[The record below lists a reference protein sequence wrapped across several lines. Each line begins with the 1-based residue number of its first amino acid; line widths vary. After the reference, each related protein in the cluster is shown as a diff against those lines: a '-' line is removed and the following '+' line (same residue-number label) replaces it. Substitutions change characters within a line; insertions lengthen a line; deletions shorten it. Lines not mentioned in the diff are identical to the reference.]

1 MAKRTNL
8 FVGAAAGA
16 LLAWLACA
24 PAGAQSAPPV
34 PAVAADPYPSYLT
47 PPSLRANNPLLQKTQ
62 EYQGITLSDWMFYP
76 EIIASTIYNSNV
88 ALSSFRPR
96 AEVGVELHPDFYALR
111 DVGVSKTEVY
121 AAADAFVYPG
131 APRDS
136 QLDGTLGIAETYTPT
151 HDLTLKG
158 QLQFDR
164 LGGFADGGSVI
175 GPGGTIT
182 ELIAPTQSNRIQ
194 GSAAAQKS
202 LGRLFFGVSVNAA
215 GTSYDPLATA
225 VGSLSQTYRN
235 SVVTTLTER
244 AGYWISPLL
253 YGYAETAENWR
264 QYADDA
270 FGSHGYRAVVGLGSD
285 RLSLFR
291 GEAFAGY
298 QMQFYGAPLPG
309 SAQTPVVGMKLYWY
323 PTRALTLTAAV
334 DETFTNSSN
343 PEPLNPRG
351 DPARDVAATLD
362 ATYQLHRQWSATAE
376 GRVDRA
382 YYIGVSRIDTT
393 YSGSG
398 RLNYQLMRNVDLSLA
413 NTYAKVNSNAVGGSY
428 ASDIASLG
436 ARYRF

>member
-1 MAKRTNL
+1 MRASL
-8 FVGAAAGA
+8 SVGAAGA
-16 LLAWLACA
+16 MLSALAFA
-24 PAGAQSAPPV
+24 PAAAQSVPPL
-34 PAVAADPYPSYLT
+34 PAAAADPSPSYLT
-47 PPSLRANNPLLQKTQ
+47 PQPLRANNPLLQKSQ
-62 EYQGITLSDWMFYP
+62 EYQGIALANWMFYP

-88 ALSSFRPR
+88 ALSGVLPR
-96 AEVGVELHPDFYALR
+96 AETGVELHPDFYALR
-111 DVGVSKTEVY
+111 DVGVTKTEVY
-121 AAADAFVYPG
+121 AAADASLYPG

-136 QLDGTLGIAETYTPT
+136 QFDGTLGVAETYSPT
-151 HDLTLKG
+151 HDLTLKA
-158 QLQFDR
+158 QLQLDR

-182 ELIAPTQSNRIQ
+182 ELIAPSQANRVE
-194 GSAAAQKS
+194 GSAAAQQS
-202 LGRLFFGVSVNAA
+202 FGRLFLGASVAA
-215 GTSYDPLATA
+215 AATSYDPLATA
-225 VGSLSQTYRN
+225 VGSLSQSYRN

-264 QYADDA
+264 QYADDTL
-270 FGSHGYRAVVGLGSD
+270 GSHGYRAVVGLGSD

-309 SAQTPVVGMKLYWY
+309 SAQTPVLGFKLYWY

-334 DETFTNSSN
+334 DETFTDSSN
-343 PEPLNPRG
+343 PAPLDPRG
-351 DPARDVAATLD
+351 DPARDVSATLD
-362 ATYQLHRQWSATAE
+362 AIYQLHRQWSAAVE

-382 YYIGVSRIDTT
+382 YYIGVPRIDTT

-398 RLNYQLMRNVDLSLA
+398 RLNYQLMRNVDLTLG
-413 NTYAKVNSNAVGGSY
+413 NTYARVNSNAVGGSY
-428 ASDIASLG
+428 TDDVASLG